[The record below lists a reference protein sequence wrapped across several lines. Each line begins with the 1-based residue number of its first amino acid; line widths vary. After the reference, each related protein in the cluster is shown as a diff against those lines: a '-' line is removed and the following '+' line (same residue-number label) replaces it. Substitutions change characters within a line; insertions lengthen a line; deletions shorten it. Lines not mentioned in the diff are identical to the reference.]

1 MIINNQP
8 IGPLQISNTYDNVIH
23 LSVFSPISSLY
34 KTTHSLYNIY
44 DGIGNNIP
52 FRFEYGCVI
61 NVDGGDDSSSIK
73 TEDIIFEFDN
83 CTYQKISKDVSNVT
97 VMNLLTSNQV
107 NVKTKFTTTFGYV
120 NHTLDASVSAEHKD
134 ANNSTLQSIN
144 DSIANVEYFK
154 IKSEQLKSNINAY
167 VRQYEEYPDPL
178 LVAYTN
184 NGTSVTF
191 KISNNQFPP
200 SGQLRLAIIGVATM
214 YIGETDGYTLYANM
228 NFIHNGNREQL
239 CKNDLAFGAYA
250 STGKGGDAECSV
262 NFSFTATK
270 VIQNAGTYTVEM
282 VLPRY
287 SDSASIVV
295 LCG

>member
-8 IGPLQISNTYDNVIH
+8 IGPLQISNTYDNVVH
-23 LSVFSPISSLY
+23 LSVSSPISSLY
-34 KTTHSLYNIY
+34 TKKHSIYNIY
-44 DGIGNNIP
+44 DGVGNNIP
-52 FRFEYGCVI
+52 FRFNYGGVI
-61 NVDGGDDSSSIK
+61 NVNGSDSSQIK
-73 TEDIIFEFDN
+73 TENIIFEFDN
-83 CTYQKISKDVSNVT
+83 CIYQKISNDISNAT
-97 VMNLLTSNQV
+97 VMNLLTSNQI
-107 NVKTKFTTTFGYV
+107 NVKTEFTTILGYV
-120 NHTLDASVSAEHKD
+120 NHTLDTAVSAEHKD
-134 ANNSTLQSIN
+134 AKITPLQSIN

-154 IKSEQLKSNINAY
+154 TKSEQLKSNINAY

-191 KISNNQFPP
+191 KISDNQLPP
-200 SGQLRLAIIGVATM
+200 SGQLRLAIIGTATM

-228 NFIHNGNREQL
+228 NFRYGSNYEKL
-239 CKNDLAFGAYA
+239 CASDLAFGAYA

>member
-8 IGPLQISNTYDNVIH
+8 IGSLQISNTYDNVIH
-23 LSVFSPISSLY
+23 LSVSSPISSLY

-44 DGIGNNIP
+44 DGVGNNIP

-61 NVDGGDDSSSIK
+61 DVDGDDSSSIK
-73 TEDIIFEFDN
+73 TENIIFEFDN
-83 CTYQKISKDVSNVT
+83 CTYQKISKDISNVT

-107 NVKTKFTTTFGYV
+107 AVKTKFTTTLGYV
-120 NHTLDASVSAEHKD
+120 NHTLDTSVSAEHKD

-154 IKSEQLKSNINAY
+154 IKSEQLKSDINAY
-167 VRQYEEYPDPL
+167 ARQYEEYPDPL

-191 KISNNQFPP
+191 KISNDQFPLY
-200 SGQLRLAIIGVATM
+200 GQLRLAIIGVATM
-214 YIGETDGYTLYANM
+214 YVGETGIIYANM
-228 NFIHNGNREQL
+228 NFIHNGNRERL
-239 CKNDLAFGAYA
+239 CAADLEFQTYA
-250 STGKGGDAECSV
+250 STGNKGNAECSV
-262 NFSFTATK
+262 NFSLTSTK

-282 VLPRY
+282 DLPR
-287 SDSASIVV
+287 SADSASIVV